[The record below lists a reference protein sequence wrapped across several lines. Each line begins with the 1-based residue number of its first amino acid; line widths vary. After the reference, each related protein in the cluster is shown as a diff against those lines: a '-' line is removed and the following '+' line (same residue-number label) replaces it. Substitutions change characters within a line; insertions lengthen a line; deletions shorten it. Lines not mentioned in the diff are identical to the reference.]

1 MFIRSIL
8 FKINFIY
15 KNFTQKLTGEKI
27 LGTSFIF
34 ERSQDP
40 TLGNTYTPSKQEN
53 DWLKYCFRGALLHE
67 LPRLT
72 ATNSKSITL
81 LGSYSMIYCS
91 VYTIL
96 NYDFYLLSKENYKS
110 NIYMLCKDDNALI
123 LCHVYKYKNNNL
135 ILF

>member
-15 KNFTQKLTGEKI
+15 KNFNQKLTGEKI
-27 LGTSFIF
+27 LGTWFIF

-110 NIYMLCKDDNALI
+110 NIYICYARMIMPSYCVMYINIKI
-123 LCHVYKYKNNNL
+123 
-135 ILF
+135 II